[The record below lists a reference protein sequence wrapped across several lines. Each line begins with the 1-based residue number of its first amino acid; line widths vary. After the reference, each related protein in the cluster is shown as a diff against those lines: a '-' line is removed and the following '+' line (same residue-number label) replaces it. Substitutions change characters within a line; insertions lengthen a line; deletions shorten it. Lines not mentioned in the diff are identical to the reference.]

1 MHEASV
7 TRALV
12 RRILDVAA
20 EQGAARV
27 VGITVRL
34 GVLSHMSPPHF
45 REHFDVAAAGT
56 IAQGARIEAIEETDP
71 GSPTAADVVLVSV
84 EVQ

>member
-1 MHEASV
+1 VHEASL

-34 GVLSHMSPPHF
+34 GALSHMSPSHF
-45 REHFDVAAAGT
+45 REHFDREAAGT
-56 IAQGARIEAIEETDP
+56 LAEGARIEAILETDP